1 GLASPYRHGLHLPV
15 RERQTG
21 HRDPDHS
28 AGRLPPG
35 DPTARHA
42 AMRLSRWVLLWL
54 LIIGVLVAIGIGVVT
69 GRLVPIGSV
78 LIFLIGLMV
87 VSVLSIIGAVFVGM
101 FVSHRILS
109 TKGFTPFEQ
118 EMLRMRQE
126 VRELSDRLGEIAPR
140 LAPGTRNKPP

>member
-1 GLASPYRHGLHLPV
+1 
-15 RERQTG
+15 
-21 HRDPDHS
+21 
-28 AGRLPPG
+28 
-35 DPTARHA
+35 
-42 AMRLSRWVLLWL
+42 MRLSRWVLLWL
-54 LIIGVLVAIGIGVVT
+54 LIIGVLVAIEIGVVT
-69 GRLVPIGSV
+69 GRLDPIGSF

-126 VRELSDRLGEIAPR
+126 IRDLSGRLDAIAERLGVPSANRKKEP
-140 LAPGTRNKPP
+140 